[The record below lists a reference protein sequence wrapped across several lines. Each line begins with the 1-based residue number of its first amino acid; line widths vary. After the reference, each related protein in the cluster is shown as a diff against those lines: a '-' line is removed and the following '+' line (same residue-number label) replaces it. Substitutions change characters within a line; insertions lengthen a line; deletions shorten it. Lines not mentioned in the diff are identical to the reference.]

1 MKNNAATP
9 GRHVEN
15 GGDPDHTEALT
26 QVGPG
31 TLRHIQINNS
41 SKKIILLKE
50 NGGDSDY
57 NDALIQ
63 VGPAG
68 MGIAETL
75 HYADNLR

>member
-1 MKNNAATP
+1 MLQP
-9 GRHVEN
+9 Q
-15 GGDPDHTEALT
+15 GGMWKTAVTTLMHWHKSDPE
-26 QVGPG
+26 PSG
-31 TLRHIQINNS
+31 TSRLITRQ
-41 SKKIILLKE
+41 KKIILVKE